1 MYFLLYMFPAGLGGI
16 GCQSP
21 ETATTDKTT
30 PAQITSPV
38 GTLTPKETKV
48 RVSCRRKSVAS
59 VCFKDNIGNLQKR
72 KDEASRNS
80 LPEISNKEEKVKKK
94 PTQRRKSMAALSKT
108 QAKSE
113 EVLQRRVSTRRRS
126 VMIAPMESK
135 TETRNPEKQSKKSL
149 EKIEMFLESD
159 RNASKDSAA
168 RIADDTETL
177 CDNNS
182 ESEKRDEN
190 PSEDVEDG
198 CNHAPVDERN
208 SKIFTKTK
216 SRRRSSMIAAK
227 HIENLLDDGDLDTDV
242 QPAKNQNASKNMD
255 VKILKPKKRLLAA
268 YDMEPHSFLI
278 EPTMCS
284 EKVFSKLLDNTPDST
299 STQVTKKDK
308 KLQGCKRKN
317 HSVDESQNTPK
328 KCRKSNEKSE
338 SSSNC
343 KATSSAISENESSLV
358 TQNLNKEQDVSR
370 DVSENESTLGSS
382 MSVVFSESTCSNL
395 FNMTRPR
402 QSIDEFNLRT
412 KFNSKKVRRKKKALS
427 DSAFSSLNT
436 GSDSSSTAE
445 EDKKVRKM
453 KRNPS
458 FTKTSPQR
466 PSLVMTS
473 LHSQ

>member
-1 MYFLLYMFPAGLGGI
+1 MFPAGLGGMD
-16 GCQSP
+16 CQSP
-21 ETATTDKTT
+21 ETATTEKTT
-30 PAQITSPV
+30 PVQISSPV
-38 GTLTPKETKV
+38 GTLTPKGTKV
-48 RVSCRRKSVAS
+48 KVSCRRKSVAS
-59 VCFKDNIGNLQKR
+59 VSFKDNIGNLEKR

-80 LPEISNKEEKVKKK
+80 LPEITNKEEKVKKK
-94 PTQRRKSMAALSKT
+94 STQRRKSMAAVSKT
-108 QAKSE
+108 QAESE

-126 VMIAPMESK
+126 VMIPPMKSK
-135 TETRNPEKQSKKSL
+135 TETRNPERQSKKSL

-168 RIADDTETL
+168 CIADDTETL

-182 ESEKRDEN
+182 ESEKCGGNGEN

-198 CNHAPVDERN
+198 HNHAPVDERN
-208 SKIFTKTK
+208 SKMFTKTK

-227 HIENLLDDGDLDTDV
+227 NIENLLDDGNSDTDV
-242 QPAKNQNASKNMD
+242 QPAKNQDACKNMD

-268 YDMEPHSFLI
+268 CDMEPHSFLI

-284 EKVFSKLLDNTPDST
+284 EKVFGKLLDNTPDST

-308 KLQGCKRKN
+308 KLQGRKRKN
-317 HSVDESQNTPK
+317 LSVDESQNTPK

-338 SSSNC
+338 ISNS
-343 KATSSAISENESSLV
+343 KATVSTISESENSHV
-358 TQNLNKEQDVSR
+358 TQNPNKEQDVSR

-395 FNMTRPR
+395 FSMTRPR

>member
-1 MYFLLYMFPAGLGGI
+1 MFPAGLGGMD
-16 GCQSP
+16 CQSP
-21 ETATTDKTT
+21 ETATTEKTT
-30 PAQITSPV
+30 PVQISSPV
-38 GTLTPKETKV
+38 GTLTPKGTKV
-48 RVSCRRKSVAS
+48 KVSCRRKSVAS
-59 VCFKDNIGNLQKR
+59 VSFKDNIGNLEKR

-80 LPEISNKEEKVKKK
+80 LPEITNKEEKVKKK
-94 PTQRRKSMAALSKT
+94 PTQRRKSMAAVSKT
-108 QAKSE
+108 QAESE

-126 VMIAPMESK
+126 VMIPPMKSK
-135 TETRNPEKQSKKSL
+135 TETRNPERQSKKSL
-149 EKIEMFLESD
+149 EKIEKFLESD

-168 RIADDTETL
+168 CIADDTETV

-182 ESEKRDEN
+182 ESEKCGGNGEN

-198 CNHAPVDERN
+198 HNHAPVDEGN
-208 SKIFTKTK
+208 SKMFTKTK

-227 HIENLLDDGDLDTDV
+227 NIENLLDDGNSDTDV
-242 QPAKNQNASKNMD
+242 QPAKNQDASKNMD

-268 YDMEPHSFLI
+268 CDMEPHSFLI

-284 EKVFSKLLDNTPDST
+284 EKVFGKLLDNTPDST

-308 KLQGCKRKN
+308 KLQGRKRKN
-317 HSVDESQNTPK
+317 LSVDESQNTPK

-338 SSSNC
+338 ISSNS
-343 KATSSAISENESSLV
+343 KATVSTISESENSHV
-358 TQNLNKEQDVSR
+358 TQNPNKEQDVSR

-382 MSVVFSESTCSNL
+382 MSIVFSESTCSNL
-395 FNMTRPR
+395 FSMTRPR
-402 QSIDEFNLRT
+402 QDEFNLRT

>member
-1 MYFLLYMFPAGLGGI
+1 
-16 GCQSP
+16 
-21 ETATTDKTT
+21 
-30 PAQITSPV
+30 
-38 GTLTPKETKV
+38 
-48 RVSCRRKSVAS
+48 
-59 VCFKDNIGNLQKR
+59 
-72 KDEASRNS
+72 
-80 LPEISNKEEKVKKK
+80 
-94 PTQRRKSMAALSKT
+94 
-108 QAKSE
+108 
-113 EVLQRRVSTRRRS
+113 
-126 VMIAPMESK
+126 
-135 TETRNPEKQSKKSL
+135 
-149 EKIEMFLESD
+149 
-159 RNASKDSAA
+159 
-168 RIADDTETL
+168 
-177 CDNNS
+177 
-182 ESEKRDEN
+182 
-190 PSEDVEDG
+190 
-198 CNHAPVDERN
+198 
-208 SKIFTKTK
+208 
-216 SRRRSSMIAAK
+216 MIAAK
-227 HIENLLDDGDLDTDV
+227 NIENLLDDGNLDTDV
-242 QPAKNQNASKNMD
+242 QPAENQHASKNVD

-268 YDMEPHSFLI
+268 CDMEPHSFLI

-284 EKVFSKLLDNTPDST
+284 EKVFCKLLDNTPDST
-299 STQVTKKDK
+299 STQMTKKDQ
-308 KLQGCKRKN
+308 KLQGRKRKN

-338 SSSNC
+338 SSSNS
-343 KATSSAISENESSLV
+343 KATISTISENESSLV

-382 MSVVFSESTCSNL
+382 MSIVFSESTCSNL

>member
-1 MYFLLYMFPAGLGGI
+1 MFPAGLGGMD
-16 GCQSP
+16 CQSP

-30 PAQITSPV
+30 PAQIPSPV

-59 VCFKDNIGNLQKR
+59 VCFKDNIENLQKR

-80 LPEISNKEEKVKKK
+80 LPEITNKEEKVKKK

-108 QAKSE
+108 QAESE

-168 RIADDTETL
+168 CIAD
-177 CDNNS
+177 DNNS
-182 ESEKRDEN
+182 ESEKCGENCEN
-190 PSEDVEDG
+190 PSETVEDKY
-198 CNHAPVDERN
+198 NHAPVDERN
-208 SKIFTKTK
+208 SKMFTKTK

-227 HIENLLDDGDLDTDV
+227 HIENLLDDGNLDTDV

-308 KLQGCKRKN
+308 KLQGRKRKN

-338 SSSNC
+338 SSSNS
-343 KATSSAISENESSLV
+343 KATRSAISENESSLV

>member
-1 MYFLLYMFPAGLGGI
+1 MFPAGLGGMD
-16 GCQSP
+16 CQSP

-30 PAQITSPV
+30 PAQIPSPV
-38 GTLTPKETKV
+38 GTLTLKETKV

-80 LPEISNKEEKVKKK
+80 LPEITNKEEKVKKK

-108 QAKSE
+108 QAESE

-168 RIADDTETL
+168 CIADDTETL

-182 ESEKRDEN
+182 ESEKCGENCEN
-190 PSEDVEDG
+190 PSETVEDKY
-198 CNHAPVDERN
+198 NHAPVDERN
-208 SKIFTKTK
+208 SKMFTKTK

-227 HIENLLDDGDLDTDV
+227 HIENLLDDSNLDTDV

-308 KLQGCKRKN
+308 KLQGRKRKN

-338 SSSNC
+338 SYSNS

-370 DVSENESTLGSS
+370 EVSENESTLGSS
-382 MSVVFSESTCSNL
+382 MSVVFSESACSNL

>member
-1 MYFLLYMFPAGLGGI
+1 MFPAGLGGMD
-16 GCQSP
+16 CQSP

-30 PAQITSPV
+30 PAQIPSPV

-59 VCFKDNIGNLQKR
+59 VCFKDNIENLQKR

-80 LPEISNKEEKVKKK
+80 LPEITNKEEKVKKK

-108 QAKSE
+108 QAESE

-135 TETRNPEKQSKKSL
+135 TEARNPEKQSKKSL

-168 RIADDTETL
+168 CIADDTETL
-177 CDNNS
+177 TCDNNS
-182 ESEKRDEN
+182 ESEKCGENCEN
-190 PSEDVEDG
+190 PSETVEDKY
-198 CNHAPVDERN
+198 NHAPVDERN
-208 SKIFTKTK
+208 SKMFTKTK

-227 HIENLLDDGDLDTDV
+227 HIENLLDDSNLDTDV

-308 KLQGCKRKN
+308 KLQGRKRKN

-338 SSSNC
+338 SSSNS
-343 KATSSAISENESSLV
+343 KATSSAISESSLV

-382 MSVVFSESTCSNL
+382 MSVVFSESACSNL

>member
-1 MYFLLYMFPAGLGGI
+1 MFPAGLGGMD
-16 GCQSP
+16 CQSP

-30 PAQITSPV
+30 PAQIPSPV

-48 RVSCRRKSVAS
+48 RASCRRKSVAS
-59 VCFKDNIGNLQKR
+59 VSFKDNIGNLQKR

-80 LPEISNKEEKVKKK
+80 LPEITNKEEKVKKN

-108 QAKSE
+108 QAESE

-168 RIADDTETL
+168 CIADDTETL

-182 ESEKRDEN
+182 ESEKCGENCEN
-190 PSEDVEDG
+190 PSETVEDKY
-198 CNHAPVDERN
+198 NHAPVDERN
-208 SKIFTKTK
+208 SKMFTKTK

-227 HIENLLDDGDLDTDV
+227 HIENLLDDGNLDTDV

-308 KLQGCKRKN
+308 KLQGRKRKN

-338 SSSNC
+338 SSSNS
-343 KATSSAISENESSLV
+343 KATRSAISENESSLV

>member
-1 MYFLLYMFPAGLGGI
+1 MFPAGLGGMD
-16 GCQSP
+16 CQSP

-30 PAQITSPV
+30 PAQIPSPV

-80 LPEISNKEEKVKKK
+80 LPEITNKEEKVKKK

-108 QAKSE
+108 QAESE

-168 RIADDTETL
+168 CIAD
-177 CDNNS
+177 DNNS
-182 ESEKRDEN
+182 ESEKCGENCEN
-190 PSEDVEDG
+190 PSETVEDKY
-198 CNHAPVDERN
+198 NHAPVDERN
-208 SKIFTKTK
+208 SKMFTKTK

-227 HIENLLDDGDLDTDV
+227 HIENLLDDGNLDTDV

-308 KLQGCKRKN
+308 KLQGRKRKN

-338 SSSNC
+338 SSSNS
-343 KATSSAISENESSLV
+343 KATSSAISENGSSLV

>member
-1 MYFLLYMFPAGLGGI
+1 MFPAGLGGMD
-16 GCQSP
+16 CQSP

-30 PAQITSPV
+30 PAQIPSPV

-80 LPEISNKEEKVKKK
+80 LPEITNKEEKVKKK

-108 QAKSE
+108 QAESE

-168 RIADDTETL
+168 CIAD
-177 CDNNS
+177 DNNS
-182 ESEKRDEN
+182 ESEKCGENCEN
-190 PSEDVEDG
+190 PSETVEDKY
-198 CNHAPVDERN
+198 NHAPVDERN
-208 SKIFTKTK
+208 SKMFTKTK

-227 HIENLLDDGDLDTDV
+227 HIENLLDDGNLDTDV

-308 KLQGCKRKN
+308 NFQGRKRKN
-317 HSVDESQNTPK
+317 QSVDESQNTSK
-328 KCRKSNEKSE
+328 KCHKSNEKSE
-338 SSSNC
+338 SSSNS

-370 DVSENESTLGSS
+370 EVSENESTLGSS